1 MQSQESR
8 NQMSIKIKRE
18 RSVAKKKT
26 THINLKWRLY
36 YSLLFDWRWR
46 RRRLMFELGAAAV
59 YRSSPLIR
67 LSFMPFSLFILL
79 FFLNFFFLDR
89 ARSRLP
95 FTSYFVFIY
104 LVLSS
109 LLHVFDDV
117 LCVLFQFYLLGGVA
131 GLSCMHNNNFNF
143 IDIKWSLLFFVCYIW
158 NVIHC
163 QYCGSLYFIF
173 SNHFHVHQLK
183 SIQFSDEWII
193 TMKNHLQDFKCV

>member
-1 MQSQESR
+1 M
-8 NQMSIKIKRE
+8 KIVLFIAVRLTM
-18 RSVAKKKT
+18 ATTT
-26 THINLKWRLY
+26 THVRTWCCCCLP
-36 YSLLFDWRWR
+36 LFSTNPFVIHAI
-46 RRRLMFELGAAAV
+46 LPIH
-59 YRSSPLIR
+59 SS
-67 LSFMPFSLFILL
+67 F
-79 FFLNFFFLDR
+79 FFLIFFSLDR